1 MPDRKRLLRVVDL
14 RAGYFKKEILHGLSI
29 EIDSGEVVGLI
40 GANGAGKSTLL
51 KAIIGVIQ
59 QRGGKVTG
67 DVVFDNLCITHLE
80 VYKRVARGLS
90 YLPQGGEIFSNLNV
104 HDNLL
109 LATRVADN
117 TLKRAE
123 ELVYSLFP
131 DLAHSYKKRAGLLSG
146 GQRQMLAVGIAL
158 AQVPR
163 LLLLD
168 EPTAGLEVGAVE
180 AIKRGL
186 ENFRREQQSAILLV
200 EQNIGECLD
209 MSDRVYLMSGGQ
221 IIDEDLPANIR
232 DNNKLEALF
241 MN

>member
-158 AQVPR
+158 AQGPR
-163 LLLLD
+163 L
-168 EPTAGLEVGAVE
+168 
-180 AIKRGL
+180 
-186 ENFRREQQSAILLV
+186 EQQSAILLV